1 MDSRCKLVCFFIWL
15 HYLIPKSWSLFP
27 VCDSIL
33 RLRPAL
39 CSVWWRCYCLRLAL
53 CLRMSCGI
61 GWIHQDMKWCPGTSM
76 LSSMKCG
83 WFCWQS
89 CCFQSCV
96 CYLLMRVFSALV
108 NLEGWDV
115 SGQSELGDAISCGI
129 HRWESGCKGL
139 QTDPLSNLPCQLSD
153 GCKCEKD
160 ETLSPLLTQ
169 HKHRSHR
176 NFHIISY
183 RSVWEISMSPHFL
196 VMDSEWDT
204 ATSAMFATISCHD
217 CGFAAL
223 CDLFAFLPT
232 SCIGE
237 WLPKAGAS
245 LSMTLPVGHGNF
257 KIRDCSRK
265 SLITGGDPAASAR
278 KCMEAQ
284 SVWEFWWF
292 RGPWLEHV

>member
-1 MDSRCKLVCFFIWL
+1 
-15 HYLIPKSWSLFP
+15 
-27 VCDSIL
+27 
-33 RLRPAL
+33 
-39 CSVWWRCYCLRLAL
+39 
-53 CLRMSCGI
+53 
-61 GWIHQDMKWCPGTSM
+61 
-76 LSSMKCG
+76 MKCG

-237 WLPKAGAS
+237 WLPKDAKS
-245 LSMTLPVGHGNF
+245 RCLF
-257 KIRDCSRK
+257 KYDFTCRAWELQDSWLQSQKLDHRRR
-265 SLITGGDPAASAR
+265 SGSFSA
-278 KCMEAQ
+278 KMYGSTECLG
-284 SVWEFWWF
+284 V
-292 RGPWLEHV
+292 LVV